1 MSFDASPEKHTDL
14 MCFDEPMNLHISMKN
29 DVNLLDIDSKTP
41 SVATEQLPVDA
52 NHPSDLNR
60 MLEQAKSSL
69 EQTEADLRKKDRE
82 LVQVLSLTVI
92 LICILY

>member
-14 MCFDEPMNLHISMKN
+14 MCFDEAMNLHISMKN

-52 NHPSDLNR
+52 NQLSDLNR
-60 MLEQAKSSL
+60 MLEQVKSSL